1 MSQAKFEKAVS
12 IVQGLPK
19 DGPIKPTQDEQLYF
33 YSYYKQATVGDVN
46 IPRPGLMEFTGKAK
60 WCVLRLTLIPTTRI
74 LNHSLLCDV
83 FGLDDASSR
92 IMRADCDLHFVGF
105 RDAWKK
111 VEGTSKEDAY
121 AKYVEKLL
129 EVLRKAD
136 TEEAKTFIAEIE
148 AA

>member
-1 MSQAKFEKAVS
+1 MSQTKFEKAVS

-46 IPRPGLMEFTGKAK
+46 IPRPGLMDFTGKAK
-60 WCVLRLTLIPTTRI
+60 W
-74 LNHSLLCDV
+74 
-83 FGLDDASSR
+83 
-92 IMRADCDLHFVGF
+92 
-105 RDAWKK
+105 DAWKK

-121 AKYVEKLL
+121 SKYVEKLL
-129 EVLRKAD
+129 EVLKKAD
-136 TEEAKTFIAEIE
+136 TEEAKQHIVEIE